1 MIHMPLFENIR
12 KCVCR
17 RHGLSRRLTR
27 VLFNV
32 KINESFKSQNIP
44 SQIRDLLVYIA
55 REGVAVTDL
64 FRRPGN
70 QQDMKKIISDLE
82 AGRPIRWT
90 DYNFYTLANIA
101 KRYLLHIEGGILGPE
116 SEEQLLSTLD
126 IPDDQARI
134 EAMHCVIVS
143 QPRPVQQLLALLFGI
158 WFRMIYHTEVN
169 AMSVE
174 AVAKSVA
181 GSVFP
186 SCTTTPRKV
195 ERASKVMEYLIT
207 GFASADLFSRELI
220 EYFTLETKTSISRVE
235 KFKYEFR
242 FPKDV
247 PREKSVRLFVRML
260 LEEGRK
266 HGFHLIKDAVS
277 KEVFE
282 KAACN
287 NISTPNSAMNS
298 GSNQVTSRLDDNLL
312 VENIPPNVSYIQN
325 ISSTQSESYISGDG
339 TILCTEA
346 SSTLTPTLLRR
357 ENRPFD
363 IDTGRFDILNAP
375 IQQTSEKRT
384 CVTTTPIGKTSH
396 HTTPVVNLDP
406 LNSHDFSNPT
416 TTVMNSDN
424 SSKNFKPPSVVSSI
438 PSVGNKES
446 NAKLK
451 SATYGTPS
459 SQSVCFNSVKRR
471 QLERLQK
478 RSDWFLSPPA
488 GLRSSTGLMH
498 LNPSTPGTVHGS
510 IPQIQNKLNTS
521 QTNNNKSNF
530 RNYPVVSTEPHSLS
544 DLDSSSLMDID
555 LSEDATTTNDYIQ
568 NLSQFN
574 INGNDVDVN
583 DIGHLVFTA
592 PERIWNCSSNSSSSG
607 DPNKLLSTMTGGCK
621 RHSHTLSTPEHT
633 MPLTTASPPNCPLP
647 PLSTSITTN
656 CFKDYPVKRS
666 SFQPAVVEEKENY
679 PEVKSRFF
687 VIKLVVA
694 SNIFF
699 SSLFSYF

>member
-1 MIHMPLFENIR
+1 
-12 KCVCR
+12 
-17 RHGLSRRLTR
+17 
-27 VLFNV
+27 
-32 KINESFKSQNIP
+32 
-44 SQIRDLLVYIA
+44 
-55 REGVAVTDL
+55 
-64 FRRPGN
+64 
-70 QQDMKKIISDLE
+70 
-82 AGRPIRWT
+82 
-90 DYNFYTLANIA
+90 
-101 KRYLLHIEGGILGPE
+101 
-116 SEEQLLSTLD
+116 
-126 IPDDQARI
+126 
-134 EAMHCVIVS
+134 
-143 QPRPVQQLLALLFGI
+143 
-158 WFRMIYHTEVN
+158 MIYHTEVN

-186 SCTTTPRKV
+186 SCTTTPIKV

-260 LEEGRK
+260 LEEGKK

-277 KEVFE
+277 REVFE

-287 NISTPNSAMNS
+287 NISTPNSTANS
-298 GSNQVTSRLDDNLL
+298 GSNQVTSCPDDNLL
-312 VENIPPNVSYIQN
+312 VGNIPSNVSYMQN

-339 TILCTEA
+339 TILYTEA

-357 ENRPFD
+357 ENRPFE
-363 IDTGRFDILNAP
+363 IDTGGFDMLNAP

-396 HTTPVVNLDP
+396 HTTPVVNLDS
-406 LNSHDFSNPT
+406 LNAHEFLNPI
-416 TTVMNSDN
+416 TTVVNPDS
-424 SSKNFKPPSVVSSI
+424 SSKNKFPSFVPSISS
-438 PSVGNKES
+438 VDNREY

-451 SATYGTPS
+451 NTTYRTP

-498 LNPSTPGTVHGS
+498 LNPNTPGAVHGS

-521 QTNNNKSNF
+521 QTNNNKTNY
-530 RNYPVVSTEPHSLS
+530 RNYPIVSTEPHSSS

-592 PERIWNCSSNSSSSG
+592 PERIWNCGSNSSSSG
-607 DPNKLLSTMTGGCK
+607 DPNKLLPTTTTGRK
-621 RHSHTLSTPEHT
+621 LYSRV
-633 MPLTTASPPNCPLP
+633 AQR
-647 PLSTSITTN
+647 
-656 CFKDYPVKRS
+656 FS
-666 SFQPAVVEEKENY
+666 SFHLCFHMLLFDFIIPKVEIRYYIVERY
-679 PEVKSRFF
+679 YGPEPRPPP
-687 VIKLVVA
+687 
-694 SNIFF
+694 SNIQQR
-699 SSLFSYF
+699 LVNHNQELAT

>member
-1 MIHMPLFENIR
+1 MALDT
-12 KCVCR
+12 
-17 RHGLSRRLTR
+17 S
-27 VLFNV
+27 
-32 KINESFKSQNIP
+32 
-44 SQIRDLLVYIA
+44 DLLVYIA

-116 SEEQLLSTLD
+116 SEEKLLSTLD

-143 QPRPVQQLLALLFGI
+143 QPKPVQQLLALLFGI

-181 GSVFP
+181 GYFQETPFVHGLAPVHSFLLLAWIDCSDILLYHVVDDTEEKLFCIVSLMITIGYLLTEDLLRNSRFQNYCLISWKDGSVN
-186 SCTTTPRKV
+186 R
-195 ERASKVMEYLIT
+195 RR
-207 GFASADLFSRELI
+207 GG
-220 EYFTLETKTSISRVE
+220 
-235 KFKYEFR
+235 
-242 FPKDV
+242 
-247 PREKSVRLFVRML
+247 REKSVRLFVRML

-277 KEVFE
+277 REVFE
-282 KAACN
+282 RSACN
-287 NISTPNSAMNS
+287 NISTPNNTVNS
-298 GSNQVTSRLDDNLL
+298 GSNEVTSRPDDNLL
-312 VENIPPNVSYIQN
+312 VGNIPSNVSYMQN

-339 TILCTEA
+339 TILYTEA
-346 SSTLTPTLLRR
+346 SSTVTPTLLRR
-357 ENRPFD
+357 ENRLFE
-363 IDTGRFDILNAP
+363 IDTGGFDILNAP

-396 HTTPVVNLDP
+396 HTTPVVNLDS
-406 LNSHDFSNPT
+406 LNAHEFLNPI
-416 TTVMNSDN
+416 TTVVNPDN
-424 SSKNFKPPSVVSSI
+424 SSKNKFPSVVPSISS
-438 PSVGNKES
+438 VENREY

-451 SATYGTPS
+451 NTTYRTPS

-498 LNPSTPGTVHGS
+498 LNPNTPGAVHGS

-521 QTNNNKSNF
+521 QTNNNKTNF
-530 RNYPVVSTEPHSLS
+530 RNYPIVSTEPHSSS

-583 DIGHLVFTA
+583 DIRHLVFTA

-607 DPNKLLSTMTGGCK
+607 DPNNLLSTTTTGRK

-633 MPLTTASPPNCPLP
+633 MPLTTGSSPNCPLP
-647 PLSTSITTN
+647 PLSTSRTPTN
-656 CFKDYPVKRS
+656 YFKDYPVKRS

-679 PEVKSRFF
+679 PEV
-687 VIKLVVA
+687 
-694 SNIFF
+694 
-699 SSLFSYF
+699 